1 MTGRYRAPPAPRRQ
15 QGPDASAGPS
25 PVAGPAAAPSD
36 PVPRPSNRFADQ
48 HAPGYTAPGRLG
60 PGHGTIHD
68 RSPNARQRTTTQGLT
83 KLPTGIS
90 SATTARTGFGCMAG
104 GYCVRFWSGLH
115 GNIASLRHCPLFSAD
130 RDTLES
136 GAHDVDGILGC
147 QRPGRRGAGVL
158 CTVRLPYVLRPR
170 TADDDPV
177 DGPAG
182 VADGLLN
189 SIGATRRPSL
199 PPVSPSVTASTKYVN
214 RKSLTLSRNV
224 LASSQR
230 SDGSRPQYTSA
241 VRWWRPWAIRS

>member
-1 MTGRYRAPPAPRRQ
+1 MTGRYRAPPAPRPDRIGRAVARGRPCCGAIRSCSASVKSSCRSSCARLYCAESPRS
-15 QGPDASAGPS
+15 GPWSVS
-25 PVAGPAAAPSD
+25 K
-36 PVPRPSNRFADQ
+36 RP
-48 HAPGYTAPGRLG
+48 TE
-60 PGHGTIHD
+60 D
-68 RSPNARQRTTTQGLT
+68 RSPRHHG
-83 KLPTGIS
+83 LPTGVS

-104 GYCVRFWSGLH
+104 EHCVLFWSGLH

-130 RDTLES
+130 RGTLES
-136 GAHDVDGILGC
+136 GAHDVDGMPGC
-147 QRPGRRGAGVL
+147 QRLGRRGAGVL

-189 SIGATRRPSL
+189 SIGATRRPGL
-199 PPVSPSVTASTKYVN
+199 PPAEPSVTASTKYVN

-241 VRWWRPWAIRS
+241 VRWWHPWAIRS